1 MASTDTTVK
10 IKVNTDIKEPSLF
23 KVIYLNDD
31 VTTMEFVVD
40 SLMEHFKYNAET
52 AIQLTETINSTGSSV
67 VAVLPFEL
75 AEQKGT
81 EVTLEARANGFPL
94 AIKIESEA

>member
-1 MASTDTTVK
+1 MATTDTTTK
-10 IKVNTDIKEPSLF
+10 IKVNTEIKEPSLF

-81 EVTLEARANGFPL
+81 EVTLEARAHGFPL
-94 AIKIESEA
+94 AIKIESEV